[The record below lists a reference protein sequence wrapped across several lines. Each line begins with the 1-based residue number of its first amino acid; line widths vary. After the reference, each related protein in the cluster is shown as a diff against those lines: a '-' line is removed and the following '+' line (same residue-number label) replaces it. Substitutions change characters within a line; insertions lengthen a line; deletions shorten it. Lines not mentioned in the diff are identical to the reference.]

1 MVFSSITCVTQEKYN
16 KKFKISLESH
26 THTPKKK
33 NNKLQL
39 SRKQIVINNLI
50 DKNVILIVSLDE
62 NR

>member
-26 THTPKKK
+26 THTHQKKK
-33 NNKLQL
+33 KLQL

-50 DKNVILIVSLDE
+50 DKNVILLVSLDE